1 MKTLSFLIILFF
13 LPSLASEE
21 SKYKPHYPI
30 YTQEQLNE
38 MINRYKSMNESDIEQ
53 STNPINSSENE
64 RAITTKNASESE
76 VHAAINPTNPLNFVL
91 SPIMSGQEG
100 FETPIYYSMD
110 GGQTWNLSNFKP
122 SPPFDFQ
129 AIVGGGDPVFVFD
142 KNGTVYYSWINLAI
156 TQQGYIAGTYS
167 AKSTDG
173 GENWEFINA
182 LDEINFST
190 GEGIMLD
197 KQWMACDLNTDE
209 SNPYSANIYIS
220 AVRQSSEGLNL
231 GLYRYSQESQK
242 FDFLRNI
249 NSVEKSYFQFAT
261 IDVDDDSKVHVTFF
275 GANGQYGM
283 TDQSLYHAVFSD
295 GGETLVKETKITDVF
310 VDKMQSETQ
319 GSTNGID
326 GLGRDYP
333 SPYMSVGPNDL
344 EGNVPV
350 YLTWS
355 SSGINEPS
363 DDRSNVYFVRS
374 LDGGLA
380 WETPRDLNPESENQG
395 IQEFYPAISVN
406 DAGVIGISYYDRR
419 LATDGTLETHYVL
432 KLSFDNGESFGSPIF
447 LSSTPSDFN
456 QFSDKGGNID
466 FGIGEYN
473 ALILTDTEAIAFW
486 GDGRKGNNDTDIYG
500 AWVDLKPSSISP
512 SKVNGLFTNFK
523 INSISPNPSS
533 DIIHFDLNN
542 SNQDF
547 TVEIITTTGT
557 KLFSTKMSGISNEID
572 INSLSSG
579 AYLLRVSHNGAY
591 AIKQFIKE

>member
-1 MKTLSFLIILFF
+1 MKTLSFLILLIF
-13 LPSLASEE
+13 LPSLAAEE
-21 SKYKPHYPI
+21 IKYKPHYPI

-38 MINRYKSMNESDIEQ
+38 MMNRYKSMDESGINQ
-53 STNPINSSENE
+53 STNPLKFSENE

-76 VHAAINPTNPLNFVL
+76 VHAAINPTNPLNIVL
-91 SPIMSGQEG
+91 SPIMSGQDG

-110 GGQTWNLSNFKP
+110 GGQTWSLSNFKP
-122 SPPFDFQ
+122 SPPFDFL

-142 KNGTVYYSWINLAI
+142 KNGIVYYSWINVSV

-190 GEGIMLD
+190 GEGVMLD
-197 KQWMACDLNTDE
+197 KQWMACDLSADE
-209 SNPYSANIYIS
+209 SNPYLGNIYVS
-220 AVRQSSEGLNL
+220 AVRQDNEGQNL
-231 GLYRYSQESQK
+231 GLYRYSQATQK
-242 FDFLRNI
+242 FDFVKRI
-249 NSVEKSYFQFAT
+249 NSVSKSYFQFAT
-261 IDVDDDSKVHVTFF
+261 LDVDDDSKIHVTFF
-275 GANGQYGM
+275 GANGGGLTEQAF
-283 TDQSLYHAVFSD
+283 YHAVFTD
-295 GGETLVKETKITDVF
+295 GGETLLNETKITDIF
-310 VDKMQSETQ
+310 VDKLQSS
-319 GSTNGID
+319 GSSNGID

-333 SPYMSVGPNDL
+333 SPYMALGLSDSEENQ
-344 EGNVPV
+344 PV

-355 SSGINEPS
+355 SSGIYGPS
-363 DDRSNVYFVRS
+363 EDRSNVYFVRS
-374 LDGGLA
+374 LDGGLT
-380 WETPRDLNPESENQG
+380 WETPRDINPESEEQG

-406 DAGVIGISYYDRR
+406 DKGVIGISYYDRR
-419 LATDGTLETHYVL
+419 LATDGTLETHYLL

-456 QFSDKGGNID
+456 QYSDKGNQVD

-473 ALILTDTEAIAFW
+473 ALILTDTEAVAFW
-486 GDGRKGNNDTDIYG
+486 GDGRKGNKDTDIYG
-500 AWVDLKPSSISP
+500 AWVDLNPSSIFP

-542 SNQDF
+542 SKQDF
-547 TVEIITTTGT
+547 TVEIISTNGK
-557 KLFSTKMSGISNEID
+557 KLFSTKMSGISNTLD
-572 INSLSSG
+572 ISSLSSG
-579 AYLLRVSHNGAY
+579 AYLLRVSYDGSY